1 MNLNSIENEA
11 EVLDVTEH
19 FGTLYHPKSALVFYE
34 SDERHSDMYV
44 EYFDMDENGNPMNAH
59 PLTVNEAKLL
69 AKRFNVQS
77 RREKEFLKPKS
88 IISSNILLIDNSE
101 NGKVIW
107 YTESCEKELFFSKGL
122 GIPNGIANVPA
133 LIWCANKQHLKIYAI
148 DSNHRPTEDT
158 QLFHAPFFNVYDSGS
173 VCMGTVD
180 TKIKKSASLEEFTA
194 TWENCFFNSYFS
206 HLMYNH
212 NPIKGNCVS
221 LWKELIISDK
231 DFPIDV
237 LTKSNLKL
245 KNLL

>member
-1 MNLNSIENEA
+1 MNLSSIENEE

-19 FGTLYHPKSALVFYE
+19 FGMLYHPKSALVFYE
-34 SDERHSDMYV
+34 SDESLSDMYV

-59 PLTVNEAKLL
+59 PLTVNEAKFL

-77 RREKEFLKPKS
+77 RKEMKFLKPKGV
-88 IISSNILLIDNSE
+88 ISSNILLIDNSE
-101 NGKVIW
+101 NAKVIW
-107 YTESCEKELFFSKGL
+107 YTDSGKKELFFSKGL
-122 GIPNGIANVPA
+122 GIPNGVASVPA
-133 LIWCANKQHLKIYAI
+133 LIWCADKQHLKIYAM
-148 DSNHRPTEDT
+148 NYNQRPTEDT
-158 QLFHAPFFNVYDSGS
+158 PLYHAPFFNVYDNGS

-180 TKIKKSASLEEFTA
+180 TKITKSASLEEFTG

-212 NPIKGNCVS
+212 NPVQGNCVS
-221 LWKELIISDK
+221 LWKELVTNDK

-237 LTKSNLKL
+237 LIKSNLKL